1 MQIDPSAA
9 PRSPGHP
16 LPEIRGL
23 ARDVLAELSRSF
35 ARLYGKDGRPSV
47 PPEQLLSALLLR
59 APPLGAQ
66 CSSIGLIRGVRAFGR
81 SKRGVLR
88 ISALCKTRDVSV
100 EIPNRHS
107 VSYGTKRARSAAY
120 SFAEIEPLNLS
131 RSSFSS
137 SSATLK
143 PTKWRNSSRAC
154 WVRAWFRSA
163 MPRPCVNR

>member
-1 MQIDPSAA
+1 MIQH
-9 PRSPGHP
+9 RTHPGSSCFWS
-16 LPEIRGL
+16 LK
-23 ARDVLAELSRSF
+23 AWCVAD
-35 ARLYGKDGRPSV
+35 
-47 PPEQLLSALLLR
+47 LR
-59 APPLGAQ
+59 FVQ
-66 CSSIGLIRGVRAFGR
+66 NV
-81 SKRGVLR
+81 
-88 ISALCKTRDVSV
+88 RDVSV

-154 WVRAWFRSA
+154 
-163 MPRPCVNR
+163 

>member
-23 ARDVLAELSRSF
+23 ARDVLAELNRSF

-66 CSSIGLIRGVRAFGR
+66 
-81 SKRGVLR
+81 
-88 ISALCKTRDVSV
+88 
-100 EIPNRHS
+100 
-107 VSYGTKRARSAAY
+107 
-120 SFAEIEPLNLS
+120 
-131 RSSFSS
+131 
-137 SSATLK
+137 
-143 PTKWRNSSRAC
+143 
-154 WVRAWFRSA
+154 
-163 MPRPCVNR
+163 